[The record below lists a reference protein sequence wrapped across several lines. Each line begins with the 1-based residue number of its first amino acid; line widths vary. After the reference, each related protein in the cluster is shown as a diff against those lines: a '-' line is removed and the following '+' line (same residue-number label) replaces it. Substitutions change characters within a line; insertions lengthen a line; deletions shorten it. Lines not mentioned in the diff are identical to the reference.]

1 MRRGFS
7 LIEVAVASAMAGVI
21 GVAAIAAFA
30 GLNRQ
35 LVRLQSESVAS
46 DNAKSLVDLAVTDL
60 QGIGGGPI
68 RPWMALW
75 VENGADSASTRPA
88 ASGAAAAR
96 TARFFPPPVATG
108 VLPDRVTFASLIA
121 EAPSCEVISINATTV
136 GSTGSGASCC
146 LRNLVTAGN
155 IKGRPGRAHAYAI
168 DGADHRQ
175 ISLSSVD
182 AVACTATWQAGP
194 LAPIDDNPGN
204 LTALVGGTI
213 VAADI
218 KTIFLSRNHDLLVF
232 DEKDG
237 FAGGDID
244 IQPLEVSRV
253 ASDVYD
259 FQVQVGYDTDQDG
272 RIVDTGTTTD
282 EWLFNATGDAPATF
296 DPEAIRMVAIGVIVG
311 VPLTDPDYSSSAQVV
326 GGNLVTGSRL
336 HLRGAMGKAALRNL
350 FIFF

>member
-7 LIEVAVASAMAGVI
+7 LIEVAVASAMAGII

-60 QGIGGGPI
+60 QGVGGGPI

-88 ASGAAAAR
+88 AATAAALR
-96 TARFFPPPVATG
+96 TARFLPPPPATG

-121 EAPSCEVISINATTV
+121 EAPSCEVTSIDPTTV
-136 GSTGSGASCC
+136 ASTGIGPACC
-146 LRNLVTAGN
+146 LRNLVAAGN

-182 AVACTATWQAGP
+182 AAACTAIWEAGP

-204 LTALVGGTI
+204 LAALVGGTI

-218 KTIFLSRNHDLLVF
+218 KTIFLGRNHDLLVF
-232 DEKDG
+232 GEKDG
-237 FAGGDID
+237 FNGGNVVLL
-244 IQPLEVSRV
+244 PGEVSRI
-253 ASDVYD
+253 ASDIYD
-259 FQVQVGYDTDQDG
+259 FQVQVGYDSDQNG

-282 EWLFNATGDAPATF
+282 EWLFNATGDTPASF
-296 DPEAIRMVAIGVIVG
+296 DPEAIRMIAIGVIVG
-311 VPLTDPDYSSSAQVV
+311 VPLTDPDYISSAQVV
-326 GGNLVTGSRL
+326 GGNLITASRL

>member
-7 LIEVAVASAMAGVI
+7 LIEVAVASAMAGII

-30 GLNRQ
+30 ALNRQ

-75 VENGADSASTRPA
+75 VENGADAASTRPA
-88 ASGAAAAR
+88 ASTAAALR
-96 TARFFPPPVATG
+96 TPKFFPPPVATG
-108 VLPDRVTFASLIA
+108 VRPDRVTFASLIA
-121 EAPSCEVISINATTV
+121 EAPSCEITAIDATTV
-136 GSTGSGASCC
+136 DSTGTGAACC
-146 LRNLVTAGN
+146 LRNLVAAGR
-155 IKGRPGRAHAYAI
+155 IKGRPNRAHAYAI

-175 ISLSSVD
+175 ISLSAVD
-182 AVACTATWQAGP
+182 ATNCRATWAAGP
-194 LAPIDDNPGN
+194 LAPIDKN
-204 LTALVGGTI
+204 TVITTLVGGTV

-218 KTIFLSRNHDLLVF
+218 KTIFLGSNHDLLVF

-237 FAGGDID
+237 FAGGDVD
-244 IQPLEVSRV
+244 LNPLEVSRI

-259 FQVQVGYDTDQDG
+259 FQVQVGYDTDLDG

-282 EWLFNATGDAPATF
+282 EWLFNATGDSPAIF
-296 DPEAIRMVAIGVIVG
+296 DPEAVRMVAVGVIVG
-311 VPLTDPDYSSSAQVV
+311 VPLTDPDYNSSAQVV
-326 GGNLVTGSRL
+326 GGTLVTASRL
-336 HLRGAMGKAALRNL
+336 HLRGAMGKAAWRTL

>member
-7 LIEVAVASAMAGVI
+7 LIEVAVASAMAGII

-30 GLNRQ
+30 ALNRQ

-60 QGIGGGPI
+60 QGVGGGAI

-88 ASGAAAAR
+88 APTTR
-96 TARFFPPPVATG
+96 TARFSPPAAATG
-108 VLPDRVTFASLIA
+108 IRPDRVTFASLIA
-121 EAPSCEVISINATTV
+121 EAPSCEITSITATTV
-136 GSTGSGASCC
+136 GSTGIGPACC
-146 LRNLVTAGN
+146 LRNLVAAGK
-155 IKGRPGRAHAYAI
+155 IKDRPDRAHTYAI

-175 ISLSSVD
+175 ISLSAVD
-182 AVACTATWQAGP
+182 TATCTATWAAGP
-194 LAPIDDNPGN
+194 LAPIDNNPGG
-204 LTALVGGTI
+204 LVSLVGGTV

-218 KTIFLSRNHDLLVF
+218 KTIFLASNHDLLVF
-232 DEKDG
+232 DEKDD
-237 FAGGDID
+237 FAGGNVDLKL
-244 IQPLEVSRV
+244 LEISRI

-259 FQVQVGYDTDQDG
+259 FQVQVGYDSDQDG

-282 EWLFNATGDAPATF
+282 EWLFNATGDTPASF
-296 DPEAIRMVAIGVIVG
+296 NPEGIRMVAVGVIVG
-311 VPLTDPDYSSSAQVV
+311 VPLTDPDYRSSAQVV
-326 GGNLVTGSRL
+326 GGTLVSASRL